1 LLRRFYEGLKNRLTI
16 SDPGRLLGPIFVGFI
31 LFPLISP
38 LLLIVFL
45 SFSSDGHTVRG
56 KSGIPSLQWY
66 RAIVS
71 SDRVVDA
78 WTSAIEV
85 AVPVGLLG
93 AFFGFLSALSWWSP
107 YKRFSLLAV
116 SVLIAQIP
124 ATAYSLGLIHL
135 IKALDIDTYS
145 SLIPVTISHLLWVL
159 PFCMITIMTSVSQIG
174 SGLIDAAFDLGA
186 SSRKVAY
193 GIVFRLVW
201 PSVISAFLV
210 GFLLSL
216 NEYVR
221 TSYLSGSTQMLSEY
235 IYGKM
240 MSGSDPMVYAL
251 GGINVALA
259 LVVTSLIALSFWY
272 TKRQMKKGVD
282 R

>member
-1 LLRRFYEGLKNRLTI
+1 MVSGPVRV
-16 SDPGRLLGPIFVGFI
+16 LGPIFIGTL
-31 LFPLISP
+31 LF
-38 LLLIVFL
+38 LLLGPLSLTVFL
-45 SFSSDGHTVRG
+45 SFSRDRTVSPG
-56 KSGIPSLQWY
+56 KSKIPTLQWY

-71 SDRVVDA
+71 SDRVVSA
-78 WTSAIEV
+78 WSSAIEV
-85 AVPVGLLG
+85 AIPVGLLG
-93 AFFGFLSALSWWSP
+93 AFLGFLSALSWWSP
-107 YKRFSLLAV
+107 RQRLGLLTV
-116 SVLIAQIP
+116 SILMAQIP
-124 ATAYSLGLIHL
+124 PTAYSLGLIESL
-135 IKALDIDTYS
+135 KAVNLETSS

-159 PFCMITIMTSVSQIG
+159 PFCMITIMTSMSQIN

-186 SSRKVAY
+186 SAWKVAY

-235 IYGKM
+235 IYGRM

-251 GGINVALA
+251 GASNVALA
-259 LVVTSLIALSFWY
+259 LLVTSLIALSFWY
-272 TKRQMKKGVD
+272 TKRQMKERSKSVVL
-282 R
+282 

>member
-1 LLRRFYEGLKNRLTI
+1 V
-16 SDPGRLLGPIFVGFI
+16 PGRFLGPIFVGPI
-31 LFPLISP
+31 LFLLISP

-45 SFSSDGHTVRG
+45 SFSSDRHLARD
-56 KSGIPSLQWY
+56 KSGIPTLQWY

-71 SDRVVDA
+71 SDRVVSA
-78 WTSAIEV
+78 WSSAIGV

-93 AFFGFLSALSWWSP
+93 AFLGFLSALSWWAP
-107 YKRFSLLAV
+107 HKRLGLVTV
-116 SVLIAQIP
+116 SVLMAQIP
-124 ATAYSLGLIHL
+124 PTAYSLGLIHSL
-135 IKALDIDTYS
+135 KAVDLETSS
-145 SLIPVTISHLLWVL
+145 SLIPVIISHLLWVL
-159 PFCMITIMTSVSQIG
+159 PFCMITIMTSVSQIS

-186 SSRKVAY
+186 STRKVAY

-201 PSVISAFLV
+201 PSVISAVLV

-235 IYGKM
+235 IYGRM

-251 GGINVALA
+251 GASNVALA
-259 LVVTSLIALSFWY
+259 LVVTLLIALSFWY
-272 TKRQMKKGVD
+272 TKRQMKKKSRLVG
-282 R
+282 